1 MYNNRMESEILISKV
16 LIRHRIFP
24 NRKGYKYLLSV
35 LEYVLYNRKGTMF
48 DAYESVA
55 LRYGVKVNSVEKCIA
70 NAIENSFNSIYIAE
84 MYGNVASADSGKIT
98 NKKFVK
104 LLIDEIHNAL

>member
-1 MYNNRMESEILISKV
+1 MYNNRMESKIFISKA

-24 NRKGYKYLLSV
+24 NRKGYKYLLKV
-35 LEYVLYNRKGTMF
+35 LEYVLGNGKSTMF

-55 LRYGVKVNSVEKCIA
+55 SRYGVKVNSVEKCIA

-84 MYGNVASADSGKIT
+84 TYGNIASADSGKIT
-98 NKKFVK
+98 NKKFIK
-104 LLIDEIHNAL
+104 LLVDEIHNAV